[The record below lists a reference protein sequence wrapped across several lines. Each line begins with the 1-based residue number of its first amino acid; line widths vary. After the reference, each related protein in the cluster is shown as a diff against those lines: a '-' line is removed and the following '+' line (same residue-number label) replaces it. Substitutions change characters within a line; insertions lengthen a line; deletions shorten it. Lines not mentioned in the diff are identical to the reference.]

1 MAEILAHL
9 DDRFWNRLLKAIE
22 EGQVVPVAGAHLLN
36 WQMTDKTA
44 TLQQR
49 LAVRLLAYYRDRI
62 DPASIILTP
71 QRELHDAVTQ
81 LKALANLQD
90 LYADIAD
97 ALDAERKDPA
107 FKMPAAIEKLAA
119 IASFRLLVTLTPDA
133 LLAQALRQRCAVNEI
148 IHSPNLPTSEA
159 ADLAADWLKKPGEAN
174 LLYLFGKAQSTPVFA
189 IHDEDTLEYAHNLL
203 SRGSNVPLRFLGEL
217 QQRGLLFIGSQFPDW
232 LSRFLLRL
240 TNQTRLADKKTRAW
254 LVNNG
259 QNQPELSSFLQ
270 GFSRE
275 TEIITE
281 LSPQAF
287 VDELH
292 RRWLARNTP
301 SAGQTATN
309 QATSTPDP
317 ASVAF
322 FISYSRATDLP
333 AAEKLFQTLRELGL
347 AEHEIWFDRTAIEPG
362 GDFQK
367 LIFDGIRN
375 CHYFLPLLSSAA
387 DRFDEKFFYR
397 EWRAAIERSEGM
409 MGREFV
415 VPIVLDEEYNPQG
428 YTRVPRTWSDNIDFG
443 YAPGG
448 TADTRTR
455 QHLTK
460 LVRDLRRGEQP

>member
-1 MAEILAHL
+1 MADTLPHL

-22 EGQVVPVAGAHLLN
+22 EGQVVPVVGARLLN
-36 WQMTDKTA
+36 WQVGDKTE

-49 LAVRLLAYYRDRI
+49 LAARLLANYGV
-62 DPASIILTP
+62 DPVSIPPTP

-81 LKALANLQD
+81 LKAKVNLQD

-97 ALDAERKDPA
+97 ALDAERKAPA
-107 FKMPAAIEKLAA
+107 FNMPAAIEKLAA
-119 IASFRLLVTLTPDA
+119 IASFRLLVTLTPDNW
-133 LLAQALRQRCAVNEI
+133 LAQALRQRCAVNEF

-159 ADLAADWLKKPGEAN
+159 GDLAADWLKKPGEAN

-189 IHDEDTLEYAHNLL
+189 IHDEDTLEYAHNLVA
-203 SRGSNVPLRFLGEL
+203 RGSNVPLRFLGEL
-217 QQRGLLFIGSQFPDW
+217 QQRGLLFIGTDFPDW

-240 TNQTRLADKKTRAW
+240 TNQTRLSDKKTRAW
-254 LVNNG
+254 LVNGG
-259 QNQPELSSFLQ
+259 QSQSELASFLQ

-275 TEIITE
+275 TEIISE

-301 SAGQTATN
+301 SAGQTETTAD
-309 QATSTPDP
+309 QSTSTPDP
-317 ASVAF
+317 AGVAF

-333 AAEKLFQTLRELGL
+333 AAEKLFQTLREQGL
-347 AEHEIWFDRTAIEPG
+347 AEHEIWFDRAVIEPG
-362 GDFQK
+362 GDFRQ

-375 CHYFLPLLSSAA
+375 CRYFLPLISSAA

-397 EWRAAIERSEGM
+397 EWRAAIDRGEAI

-415 VPIVLDEEYNPQG
+415 VPIILDEDYNPQA
-428 YTRVPRTWSDNIDFG
+428 YNRVPREWSDGIDFG
-443 YAPGG
+443 HAPGG
-448 TADTRTR
+448 NADARTR

-460 LVRDLRRGEQP
+460 LIRELRRGEQP